1 MEYFDLI
8 RTCPRTSKRVGVC
21 LLGMFALVLVFSLAP
36 LADVALAQSAT
47 EDDNNTPPPPKSG
60 TFLWALLAVECLG
73 DVAGEAKEFLDEARR
88 RNIVPQYSLA
98 WCLENKFLPG
108 SVVLGGEK
116 I

>member
-1 MEYFDLI
+1 MLVNPE
-8 RTCPRTSKRVGVC
+8 R
-21 LLGMFALVLVFSLAP
+21 LLDALRSREDERLKGFRSNAFEKLERYLRENGYVDEHLVLDGEELR
-36 LADVALAQSAT
+36 LRALASPAAT
-47 EDDNNTPPPPKSG
+47 H
-60 TFLWALLAVECLG
+60 LAVECLG

-88 RNIVPQYSLA
+88 RNLVPEYSLA